1 MITMHILLIHEI
13 FVTPDEGGGTRHYE
27 LAKYLVEMGNK
38 VTVIASDVDYL
49 SGKKRYKRREIR
61 EGIEIIYSSTLFS
74 VHKNFI
80 YRALSFLSFS
90 ITSFFDALRIKNV
103 DIVWGTSPPLFQAIT
118 AMIVAFLKRRPF
130 IYEVRDLWID
140 FAKELNIVNNSLIL
154 NILKI
159 FESLLYK
166 RAKKVIV
173 NSPGF
178 IPFIESKIKKDKII
192 LIPNGVISKDF
203 EVEDKKVI
211 DFRKNLGLNDK
222 FVVMYTGNIGVANDI
237 ECIIKSADLL
247 RNYKDIIFLIIG
259 GGIKKSEYVKYVKE
273 NNIDNIIF
281 LDSFPKKEM
290 PVVISSADVCM
301 ATLKDIPL
309 FRTVYPNKVFD
320 YMASGKPT
328 ILSIDGVIR
337 EVIEKAEGGIFV
349 PPSDSKKLA
358 EAILFY
364 YNNRDKISIHGKNA
378 RNYVKKY
385 FEREKIA
392 KALEIY
398 LKEIIDK

>member
-1 MITMHILLIHEI
+1 MHILLIHEI

-140 FAKELNIVNNSLIL
+140 FAKELNIVNDSLIL

-159 FESLLYK
+159 FEGLLYK

-222 FVVMYTGNIGVANDI
+222 FVIMYTGNIGVANDI

-247 RNYKDIIFLIIG
+247 RNYKDIIFLLIG
-259 GGIKKSEYVKYVKE
+259 GGIKKSEYVRYVKE

-290 PVVISSADVCM
+290 PVVISSADVCI

-358 EAILFY
+358 EAVLFY
-364 YNNRDKISIHGKNA
+364 YNNRDKIIIHGKNA

-392 KALEIY
+392 KALEKY
-398 LKEIIDK
+398 LKEII

>member
-1 MITMHILLIHEI
+1 MHILLIHEI

-38 VTVIASDVDYL
+38 VTVIASNVDYL

-159 FESLLYK
+159 FEGLLYK

-247 RNYKDIIFLIIG
+247 RNYKDIIFLLIG

-290 PVVISSADVCM
+290 PIVISSADVCI

-349 PPSDSKKLA
+349 PPSNSKKLA

>member
-1 MITMHILLIHEI
+1 MHILLIHEI

-118 AMIVAFLKRRPF
+118 AMIVAFLKQRPF

-159 FESLLYK
+159 FEDLLYK

-247 RNYKDIIFLIIG
+247 RNYKDIIFLLIG

-290 PVVISSADVCM
+290 PVVISSADVCI

-337 EVIEKAEGGIFV
+337 EVIEKAESGIFV